1 MSNIASVIDGHLN
14 ISESSIEEEKKVG
27 SALGKEDFLML
38 LVTQMQYQDPLN
50 PQSDTDFVAQLA
62 QFSALEQMQNLNSTT
77 INSQAFNLVGKEVII
92 ETESATGEKTEV
104 QGVVDYVTIR
114 NGKAYL
120 SVNGN
125 SYSIDDLK
133 TVLDA
138 YYAVS
143 QYLPSVAAA
152 NLEYNHGAPK
162 DLAFDV
168 NLGSNGYQ
176 ASALAVQL
184 LDENG
189 NVITIPSDKLSYK
202 SGKLTISKDAL
213 KGLDAGKYVVVISFD
228 DPFNT
233 VVADKVTLTV
243 KGTKPVV
250 DDDKNDDAIDG
261 DDKVEDGG
269 TDDKVEDP
277 DTEDGNTENGDTG
290 DTEGENAGN

>member
-1 MSNIASVIDGHLN
+1 MSNIASVIDGQLN

-77 INSQAFNLVGKEVII
+77 INSQAFNLVGKEVVI

-133 TVLDA
+133 TVLDD

-162 DLAFDV
+162 DLTFDV

-213 KGLDAGKYVVVISFD
+213 KGLDAGKYIVAISFD

-233 VVADKVTLTV
+233 VVANKVTLTV

-250 DDDKNDDAIDG
+250 DDDVVDG
-261 DDKVEDGG
+261 DDKVENGDA
-269 TDDKVEDP
+269 DDKVEDP
-277 DTEDGNTENGDTG
+277 DTEDGNTENGDAG
-290 DTEGENAGN
+290 DTEGEDAGN